1 MRYTK
6 MVRFHELNPAV
17 IALWFFTV
25 TGTAMFCSYPV
36 ICFLTLTA
44 GVLLFLVRNGRNHIR
59 THLFFLILY
68 VILTI
73 ANPLVSHNGKTVL
86 FVMND
91 NPVTLE
97 ALLYGLNSA
106 TMLTGVLYMFRSF
119 TQIMTSEKLL
129 YITSLLSPKISLVLS
144 MAVRYVPLFNRQ
156 GQKVSDTQKAMGL
169 YADDNIID
177 DITGRMR
184 IFSSVSTWALENG
197 IVTADSMAARG
208 FGTGR
213 RTSLKRFSFTLT
225 DTAFLILTVILAST
239 VIVAAAQGSLEF
251 DFYPEMSGIHPDH
264 TGKAGLAAFLLLVL
278 MPVFKETEA
287 LIKWKY
293 SESKI

>member
-1 MRYTK
+1 
-6 MVRFHELNPAV
+6 MVRFHDLNPAV
-17 IALWFFTV
+17 IAIWFFAV

-36 ICFLTLTA
+36 ICFLTLLG
-44 GVLLFLVRNGRNHIR
+44 GVLLFAIRNGKKHLKI
-59 THLFFLILY
+59 HLFFLILY
-68 VILTI
+68 VILTL
-73 ANPLVSHNGKTVL
+73 ANPLISHNGKTVL

-106 TMLTGVLYMFRSF
+106 TMLVGVLYLFRSF

-129 YITSLLSPKISLVLS
+129 YITSVLSPKISMVLS
-144 MAVRYVPLFNRQ
+144 MAIRYVPLFSRQ

-169 YADDNIID
+169 YADDNIVD

-208 FGTGR
+208 YGTGR
-213 RTSLKRFSFTLT
+213 RTALKRFSFGRTDVVFLALT
-225 DTAFLILTVILAST
+225 IAFTGTVAL
-239 VIVAAAQGSLEF
+239 AAAHGSYIF
-251 DFYPEMSGIHPDH
+251 DFYPSVSGIHPDLA
-264 TGKAGLAAFLLLVL
+264 GKAGLAAFFLLVI
-278 MPVFKETEA
+278 MPVIKETEA
-287 LIKWKY
+287 IIRWRYL
-293 SESKI
+293 ESKI

>member
-1 MRYTK
+1 
-6 MVRFHELNPAV
+6 MVRFHDLNPAV
-17 IALWFFTV
+17 IAVWFFAV

-36 ICFLTLTA
+36 ICFLTLIG
-44 GVLLFLVRNGRNHIR
+44 GVLLFIIRNGKKHLK

-68 VILTI
+68 VILAL
-73 ANPLVSHNGKTVL
+73 ANPLISHNGKTVL

-106 TMLTGVLYMFRSF
+106 AMLTGVLYLFRSF

-129 YITSLLSPKISLVLS
+129 YITSVLSPKISMVLS
-144 MAVRYVPLFNRQ
+144 MAIRYVPLFSRQ

-169 YADDNIID
+169 YADDNIVD
-177 DITGRMR
+177 DITGSMR

-208 FGTGR
+208 YGTGR
-213 RTSLKRFSFTLT
+213 RTALKRFSFDRTDVIFLVLT
-225 DTAFLILTVILAST
+225 IAFTGTVT
-239 VIVAAAQGSLEF
+239 AAAALGSYEF
-251 DFYPEMSGIHPDH
+251 DFYPSVSGIHPDL
-264 TGKAGLAAFLLLVL
+264 TGKAGLAAFFMLVL
-278 MPVFKETEA
+278 MPILKETEA
-287 LIKWKY
+287 KIRWRY

>member
-1 MRYTK
+1 MI
-6 MVRFHELNPAV
+6 RFHDLNPAV
-17 IALWFFTV
+17 IAIWFFAV

-36 ICFLTLTA
+36 ICFLTLLG
-44 GVLLFLVRNGRNHIR
+44 GVLLFTIRNGKKHLK
-59 THLFFLILY
+59 THLLFLILY
-68 VILTI
+68 VILTL
-73 ANPLVSHNGKTVL
+73 ANPLISHNGKTVL

-106 TMLTGVLYMFRSF
+106 TMLTGVLYLFRSF

-129 YITSLLSPKISLVLS
+129 YITSVLSPKISMVLS
-144 MAVRYVPLFNRQ
+144 MAIRYVPLFSRQ

-169 YADDNIID
+169 YADDNIVD

-208 FGTGR
+208 YGTGR
-213 RTSLKRFSFTLT
+213 RTALKRFSFGRTDVVFLALT
-225 DTAFLILTVILAST
+225 IAFTGTVAL
-239 VIVAAAQGSLEF
+239 AAAHGSYIF
-251 DFYPEMSGIHPDH
+251 DFYPSVSGIHPDLV
-264 TGKAGLAAFLLLVL
+264 GKAGLAAFFLLVI
-278 MPVFKETEA
+278 MPVIKETEA
-287 LIKWKY
+287 IIRWRYL
-293 SESKI
+293 ESKI

>member
-1 MRYTK
+1 
-6 MVRFHELNPAV
+6 MVRFHDLNPAV
-17 IALWFFTV
+17 IAIWFFAV

-36 ICFLTLTA
+36 ICFLTLLG
-44 GVLLFLVRNGRNHIR
+44 GVLLFAIRNGKKHLK

-68 VILTI
+68 VILTL
-73 ANPLVSHNGKTVL
+73 ANPLISHNGNTVL

-106 TMLTGVLYMFRSF
+106 TMLTGVLYLFRSF

-129 YITSLLSPKISLVLS
+129 YITSVLSPKISMVLS
-144 MAVRYVPLFNRQ
+144 MDIRYVPIFSRQ

-169 YADDNIID
+169 YTDDNIVD

-208 FGTGR
+208 YGTGR
-213 RTSLKRFSFTLT
+213 RTALKWFPFGRTDVVFLALTIAFTG
-225 DTAFLILTVILAST
+225 TVAL
-239 VIVAAAQGSLEF
+239 AAAHGSYIF
-251 DFYPEMSGIHPDH
+251 DFYPSVSGIHPDLV
-264 TGKAGLAAFLLLVL
+264 GKAGLAAFFLLVI
-278 MPVFKETEA
+278 MPVIKETEA
-287 LIKWKY
+287 IIRWRYL
-293 SESKI
+293 ESKI

>member
-1 MRYTK
+1 
-6 MVRFHELNPAV
+6 MVRFHDLNPAV
-17 IALWFFTV
+17 IAIWFFAV

-36 ICFLTLTA
+36 ICFLTLLG
-44 GVLLFLVRNGRNHIR
+44 GVLLFAIRNGKKHLK

-68 VILTI
+68 VILTL
-73 ANPLVSHNGKTVL
+73 ANPLISHNGKTVL

-106 TMLTGVLYMFRSF
+106 TMLTGVLYLFRSF

-129 YITSLLSPKISLVLS
+129 YITSVLSPKISMVLS
-144 MAVRYVPLFNRQ
+144 MAIRYVPLFSRQ

-169 YADDNIID
+169 YADDNIVD

-208 FGTGR
+208 YGTGR
-213 RTSLKRFSFTLT
+213 RTALKRFSFGRTDIIFLVLT
-225 DTAFLILTVILAST
+225 IAFTGTVAL
-239 VIVAAAQGSLEF
+239 AAAHGSYKY
-251 DFYPEMSGIHPDH
+251 DFYPSVSGIHPDLA
-264 TGKAGLAAFLLLVL
+264 GKAGLAAFFLLVI
-278 MPVFKETEA
+278 MPVIKETEA
-287 LIKWKY
+287 IIRWRYL
-293 SESKI
+293 ESKI